1 MAVFFIT
8 GTVVFIYF
16 TVLGLPYGSVFAFLS
31 AIAEFIP
38 VIGPTFFSGLGILFT
53 LTTSS
58 SLAVQT
64 SVFYLVLTQINH
76 NLIFPLLI
84 GKTLNI
90 HPIAIMITLLFFGK
104 ILGVLGMFLAVP
116 IIVIFKLLIEDIAKA
131 NN

>member
-1 MAVFFIT
+1 M
-8 GTVVFIYF
+8 
-16 TVLGLPYGSVFAFLS
+16 
-31 AIAEFIP
+31 
-38 VIGPTFFSGLGILFT
+38 
-53 LTTSS
+53 
-58 SLAVQT
+58 
-64 SVFYLVLTQINH
+64 FYLVLTQINH

-90 HPIAIMITLLFFGK
+90 HPIAIMISLLFFGK